1 MSPMDPSEGESAVE
15 REARKDSY
23 FRRRA
28 FRVAVGAAAFIAAV
42 NVLAQAPQVYRYV
55 DPSGRVVYSDRAPP
69 PDIKNVQ
76 TKRMGANF
84 VESSEPSI
92 AAQQASERFP
102 ATLFTF
108 ECGEVC
114 QNAEALLNKR
124 GIPYSI
130 VDVQKD
136 EQGLVRMKA
145 LSGEDR
151 APVLALGEKI
161 IVKGYSEPRWQ
172 AALDEAGYPKA
183 PAQRRTVVG
192 GGTAKDVTPAPA
204 PANEGARPVTPAV
217 KGGDYPKQ

>member
-1 MSPMDPSEGESAVE
+1 MCS
-15 REARKDSY
+15 
-23 FRRRA
+23 RA
-28 FRVAVGAAAFIAAV
+28 FRIVVGAATSIAAIS
-42 NVLAQAPQVYRYV
+42 VLAQAPQVYRYV

-76 TKRMGANF
+76 TKRLGANF

-114 QNAEALLNKR
+114 QSAEALLNKR
-124 GIPYSI
+124 GVPYTI
-130 VDVQKD
+130 VDVQRD
-136 EQGLVRMKA
+136 EQGLIRMKS

-151 APVLALGEKI
+151 APVLALGDKI
-161 IVKGYSEPRWQ
+161 IVKGYSEQRWQ
-172 AALDEAGYPKA
+172 AALDEAGYPKT
-183 PAQRRTVVG
+183 PTQRRTVVG
-192 GGTAKDVTPAPA
+192 GGTTREVTPAP
-204 PANEGARPVTPAV
+204 EGGRTVTPSV